1 MAKNKNGRNG
11 QDADAES
18 LTFSLR
24 AHPGDTIARRY
35 RLAQLLGVAV
45 SSTFR
50 RDLSLYDILLSREE
64 ETLTTRERKNF
75 VEIVRTLALNAA
87 IRSESVP
94 DSGYLVR
101 YLRLAGKDALCPLIT
116 NATALRLFLIVD
128 RAREHAGRI
137 EQAAQA
143 QAEGRQGHGLAD
155 LKDASTANTTDME
168 AGDVAE

>member
-1 MAKNKNGRNG
+1 MAKKKNVGNG
-11 QDADAES
+11 QAVDDDS
-18 LTFSLR
+18 ITFSLR

-50 RDLSLYDILLSREE
+50 RDLSLYDILLAREE
-64 ETLTTRERKNF
+64 ETLTTRERKTF

-87 IRSESVP
+87 IRTESIP
-94 DSGYLVR
+94 DAGDLVR
-101 YLRLAGKDALCPLIT
+101 YLKLAGKDALCPLIT

-137 EQAAQA
+137 ETAVQE
-143 QAEGRQGHGLAD
+143 QAEGRGNGALPD
-155 LKDASTANTTDME
+155 LRDTTPPAAE
-168 AGDVAE
+168 VGDVAE